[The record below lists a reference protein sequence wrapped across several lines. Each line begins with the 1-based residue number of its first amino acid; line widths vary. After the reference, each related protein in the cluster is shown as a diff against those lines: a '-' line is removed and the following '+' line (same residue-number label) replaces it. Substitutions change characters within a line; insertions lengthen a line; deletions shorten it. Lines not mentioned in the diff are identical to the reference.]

1 MKLLADIKRVFDD
14 FHAPFLSSGDLVA
27 ELRRIEDSPWDDF
40 DYNPSKLA
48 FRLKDFG
55 VKPGRNPAGNVRGY
69 SREALS
75 DVFERYLRQ
84 TPSDPSETDGEQ
96 PNPSDTRKPS
106 DTLTRQTEMTRQNES
121 PARAPFLT
129 GLTPS
134 DDPPAES
141 VPKGELRNGF
151 CPGCG
156 TYYTTNGEHRD
167 DCTATRKVAR

>member
-1 MKLLADIKRVFDD
+1 VDQADDADEEQSIAVKLLADIKRVFDD

-84 TPSDPSETDGEQ
+84 T
-96 PNPSDTRKPS
+96 
-106 DTLTRQTEMTRQNES
+106 RQKLMVSSQIR
-121 PARAPFLT
+121 
-129 GLTPS
+129 LTP
-134 DDPPAES
+134 ENR
-141 VPKGELRNGF
+141 L
-151 CPGCG
+151 
-156 TYYTTNGEHRD
+156 TL
-167 DCTATRKVAR
+167 